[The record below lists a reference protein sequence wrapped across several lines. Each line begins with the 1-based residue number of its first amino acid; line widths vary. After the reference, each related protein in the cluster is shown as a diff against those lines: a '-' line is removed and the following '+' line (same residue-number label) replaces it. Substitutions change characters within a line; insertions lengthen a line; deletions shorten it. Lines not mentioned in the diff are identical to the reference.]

1 MIKIYKNYTLPFNFT
16 VISKVRNKTKLIM
29 KKVFLMLA
37 LVLTSAISLVS
48 CRETNE
54 KETVI
59 REVEVE
65 RVEKTEPVEENKGIL
80 ERTAEKVDTEVNKE
94 IDEEID
100 KIGDDN

>member
-1 MIKIYKNYTLPFNFT
+1 
-16 VISKVRNKTKLIM
+16 M
-29 KKVFLMLA
+29 KKIFLIVG

-65 RVEKTEPVEENKGIL
+65 KTEPVEENKGIL
-80 ERTAEKVDTEVNKE
+80 ERTAEKVDKKVNKE
-94 IDEEID
+94 IDKEID

>member
-1 MIKIYKNYTLPFNFT
+1 MKN
-16 VISKVRNKTKLIM
+16 
-29 KKVFLMLA
+29 VFLMVA
-37 LVLTSAISLVS
+37 LVITSAISLIS

-65 RVEKTEPVEENKGIL
+65 RVEKAEPVEENGGIL
-80 ERTAEKVDTEVNKE
+80 ERAAKKVDKKVNKE

>member
-1 MIKIYKNYTLPFNFT
+1 
-16 VISKVRNKTKLIM
+16 M
-29 KKVFLMLA
+29 KKVFFMVA
-37 LVLTSAISLVS
+37 LVITSAISLVS
-48 CRETNE
+48 CRETTE

-65 RVEKTEPVEENKGIL
+65 RVEKAEPVEEKKGIL
-80 ERTAEKVDTEVNKE
+80 ERTAEKVDKKVNKE

>member
-1 MIKIYKNYTLPFNFT
+1 
-16 VISKVRNKTKLIM
+16 M
-29 KKVFLMLA
+29 KKVFLMVG
-37 LVLTSAISLVS
+37 LVLTAAISLVS
-48 CRETNE
+48 CRETTE

-59 REVEVE
+59 KEV
-65 RVEKTEPVEENKGIL
+65 RVEKSEPAEEKKGIL